1 MSRVSDA
8 VLRVMWPGLSTAAF
22 VAAHL
27 LHQPLFELLGLG
39 LPARA
44 IFVLTGGAAYFSA
57 AWLGGRLAGL
67 ALERTGSR
75 RRRVPKLLPELVSA
89 ALFLAA
95 GIATVMLVVGQSL
108 SGALAGSGLVI
119 AVLGFA
125 LRNTLADVFSGIAV
139 GVEAPYRIGDWVAID
154 DLTNG
159 RVIEIGW
166 RTTRLST
173 RDDTYVILPNSQI
186 ARQKLVNYSAPNRT
200 YRTRVQVV
208 LDHGIPVLDAKVL
221 LAEAAARA
229 GIIVAMPAPDV
240 RVASYDVDGIRYHVR
255 FWVPSFADDVDCRDA
270 VFTQIDTAL
279 RERGLPLPVGGLRLL
294 GPQPEASAE
303 PRAVAVS

>member
-1 MSRVSDA
+1 MSRSPGA
-8 VLRVMWPGLSTAAF
+8 VLRGLPPALSTAVF
-22 VAAHL
+22 VAAHML
-27 LHQPLFELLGLG
+27 YPQLFDLLGLG
-39 LPARA
+39 VPARA
-44 IFVLTGGAAYFSA
+44 IHVLTGGAAYFSA
-57 AWLGGRLAGL
+57 AWLGGRLVGL

-75 RRRVPKLLPELVSA
+75 RRRVPKLLAELVSA

-139 GVEAPYRIGDWVAID
+139 GIEAPYRIGDWVAID
-154 DLTNG
+154 DQTNG
-159 RVIEIGW
+159 RVTEIGW

-173 RDDTYVILPNSQI
+173 RDSTYVILPNSQI

-200 YRTRVQVV
+200 YRARVQVV
-208 LDHGIPVLDAKVL
+208 LDHGIPVRDARAL

-229 GIIVAMPAPDV
+229 RTIVTLPAPDV
-240 RVASYDVDGIRYHVR
+240 RVASYDADGIRYHVR
-255 FWVPSFADDVDCRDA
+255 FWVPNFADDVDCRDA
-270 VFTQIDTAL
+270 VFAQIDAAL
-279 RERGLPLPVGGLRLL
+279 RESGLPLPAGGLRLL
-294 GPQPEASAE
+294 ASTAPVAAE
-303 PRAVAVS
+303 PRSASAP